1 MAEDAAHDTTIDWG
15 SASVDGGRLTVA
27 LAGSASAEWK
37 KRVQQV
43 IQRLERGSGG
53 WGEIKVTKSELRVD
67 AVKPGSET
75 DLRHLLES
83 AVLQANAD
91 LRPEEP
97 AATANDEDRSEEDQ
111 QMTDAFRSFSA
122 DGR

>member
-1 MAEDAAHDTTIDWG
+1 MAEHDTTIDWG

-37 KRVQQV
+37 ERVQQV

-53 WGEIKVTKSELRVD
+53 WGEITVTKSKLRVD

-75 DLRHLLES
+75 DLRHFLES

-97 AATANDEDRSEEDQ
+97 AATTDDDERSEEDQ

-122 DGR
+122 GER